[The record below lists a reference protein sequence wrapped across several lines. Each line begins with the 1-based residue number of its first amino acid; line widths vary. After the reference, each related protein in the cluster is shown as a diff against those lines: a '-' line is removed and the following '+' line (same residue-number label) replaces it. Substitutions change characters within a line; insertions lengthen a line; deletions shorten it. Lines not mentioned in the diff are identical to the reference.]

1 MEVGQDRKWAPEHRG
16 RIGYDQGR
24 ASSPVATGDRGEGGH
39 RRRQGSRN
47 AFSLYALSGRGQG
60 HSKGLRRDEILDES
74 GKSMKY

>member
-1 MEVGQDRKWAPEHRG
+1 MAVGQDGGGLWSIVEGSVTIRG
-16 RIGYDQGR
+16 GLVLLWQWG
-24 ASSPVATGDRGEGGH
+24 AEEKGH

-47 AFSLYALSGRGQG
+47 GFSLYALSGRGQG